1 MSIKRFKAKK
11 KRKLK
16 IIRYIFLFLFFFSYI
31 FMISY
36 LRKNRLKKNI
46 LSKDVNYV
54 NFNIVSK
61 INSDIDSTIKNPVK
75 LLNNNV
81 TRAVKT

>member
-1 MSIKRFKAKK
+1 
-11 KRKLK
+11 
-16 IIRYIFLFLFFFSYI
+16 
-31 FMISY
+31 MISY

-61 INSDIDSTIKNPVK
+61 INSDINSTIKNPVK

-81 TRAVKT
+81 LRAVKTENKKVSLDIKNANNIKYIKFFVNLFINHTS